1 MTLKKDESLLQQGA
15 AQPQG
20 NSIFDFL
27 YQDARR
33 IGSYLAQLTPAGHV
47 NGIKLT
53 KSTHKGEASSV
64 TMSGGTDVKVLH
76 ASRDK
81 AEQTNTTTSDV
92 LESSVDPLWG
102 NAIDLL
108 NILAARGMI
117 VRDPNQARIGQ
128 FVLVE
133 GRLNIFNLQQL
144 NMIWNNP
151 KLLGMIQAG
160 IAGAMQASGDFD
172 GYVESAIK
180 QNGKTTSR
188 KDYSELAKQIVGTI
202 KDLPASIQ
210 GRITSPL
217 CGATFSFCLQEDS
230 LTTTALDL
238 FLKHGTAIQGEWA
251 VLGILDA
258 EPDSYAGAPPK
269 EESPFFSLLNGLS
282 GMARHVG
289 RPPDAY
295 GISPLLVFRGIG

>member
-133 GRLNIFNLQQL
+133 GRLSIFNLQQL

-151 KLLGMIQAG
+151 KLLAMIQTG
-160 IAGAMQASGDFD
+160 IAAGMQASGNFD
-172 GYVESAIK
+172 GYVESVIK
-180 QNGKTTSR
+180 QNGKTTSKKTILSLR
-188 KDYSELAKQIVGTI
+188 NRSLA
-202 KDLPASIQ
+202 
-210 GRITSPL
+210 
-217 CGATFSFCLQEDS
+217 
-230 LTTTALDL
+230 
-238 FLKHGTAIQGEWA
+238 
-251 VLGILDA
+251 
-258 EPDSYAGAPPK
+258 
-269 EESPFFSLLNGLS
+269 LS
-282 GMARHVG
+282 KIYRY
-289 RPPDAY
+289 R
-295 GISPLLVFRGIG
+295 SREK